1 MYNKLYNVWKKEIEN
16 VELEKLPSNF
26 YPNIASYLRS
36 IKKESRMLD
45 QKSIKS
51 NLLERE
57 LKNVKKMLHELVWTR
72 YQKLIKKVA
81 DNQKVPVEILTLEE
95 KKVRDNFHFTEAYQ
109 EFAKALLQG
118 SIKTNFKRNN
128 KRVVLRFLSD
138 VPTLIGVDMKTYG
151 PFGVEEIASLP
162 IENAKLLIK
171 QKLAEKI
178 DF

>member
-1 MYNKLYNVWKKEIEN
+1 MYNKLYNIWKKELEN
-16 VELEKLPSNF
+16 IELEILPSNF
-26 YPNIASYLRS
+26 YPNVASYLRS
-36 IKKESRMLD
+36 IQEESRMLD
-45 QKSIKS
+45 QKSVKAS
-51 NLLERE
+51 LLESE
-57 LKNVKKMLHELVWTR
+57 LKNVKKILHELVWAR

-81 DNQKVPVEILTLEE
+81 DNQKVPVETLTIEE
-95 KKVRDNFHFTEAYQ
+95 KKVSDNFHFAEAYQ

-151 PFGVEEIASLP
+151 PFGVEDIASLP

-178 DF
+178 EF